1 MTAFERLRRTQRIL
15 GAAAMAQA
23 ITWGFAVALSVIA
36 LASFASLA
44 DPDLSRHPIVVHDLS
59 LLAGFVIGGA
69 FLWRSRRLA
78 YPKRVALWI
87 EERVPDLRYAFVT
100 ALEDSESLFSPDMER
115 VVAKR
120 DVGSATLKAIRRPIL
135 MAVAALIVA
144 IALLYL
150 SPPSAFGRAH
160 AFAPLTDGRAGAGPA
175 GSRLEGIEV
184 RINPPGY
191 TGQRATVLRDPSSV
205 AALTGSAITV
215 RGRGPVSGLTAA
227 TSGPLAIS
235 AFDGGWSVSL
245 TMPANP
251 AALRLTDRDYEK
263 IIVLAPTADAAPK
276 IVLSSPVHDT
286 ALRAPRLV
294 VQLSATATD
303 DVGLG
308 EGHFE
313 YMITTG
319 SGEIFSARTVNT
331 PVVRFGGSRS
341 GSMTA
346 TLDLATLKLVE
357 GDIVSMRAIAQDNN
371 NLSGPGVATSDTR
384 TIRIVRAS
392 EYDSLAIEAAAPPPL
407 DSSVVSQR
415 MLVLMAEKLVK
426 DQPRLARAELV
437 KRSTDIGELEDRIRR
452 RVREILADG
461 EETPIQEHPD
471 SMAATVEQM
480 EGTEEPINGGD
491 PDLKTAYNALWEA
504 IRALRIAEPSNALP
518 PMRVALK
525 SLDRARLANRV
536 YLRGTPPRIIVDLK
550 RVRLSGKEKGSSNT
564 RSPRSFA
571 DSVRARL
578 SARFD
583 ALVEMIDKDPARTVS
598 ELAMMRV
605 DALTSLPDAAAA
617 LAEVSDAIRAGSDA
631 TLPLLRARRAIDGPP
646 VVVPSLTPW
655 SSGGQ

>member
-1 MTAFERLRRTQRIL
+1 M
-15 GAAAMAQA
+15 
-23 ITWGFAVALSVIA
+23 
-36 LASFASLA
+36 
-44 DPDLSRHPIVVHDLS
+44 
-59 LLAGFVIGGA
+59 
-69 FLWRSRRLA
+69 
-78 YPKRVALWI
+78 Y
-87 EERVPDLRYAFVT
+87 
-100 ALEDSESLFSPDMER
+100 
-115 VVAKR
+115 
-120 DVGSATLKAIRRPIL
+120 RRPVRSAARL
-135 MAVAALIVA
+135 CAMTGGRSPGAV
-144 IALLYL
+144 
-150 SPPSAFGRAH
+150 
-160 AFAPLTDGRAGAGPA
+160 PA

-184 RINPPGY
+184 RINPPTY

-227 TSGPLAIS
+227 TNGPLAIS
-235 AFDGGWSVSL
+235 ASDGGWSASL

-303 DVGLG
+303 DIGLG

-319 SGEIFSARTVNT
+319 SGEIFSARTINT

-346 TLDLATLKLVE
+346 SLDLATLKLGE

-371 NLSGPGVATSDTR
+371 NLNGPGVASSDTAHHQ
-384 TIRIVRAS
+384 IVRAS
-392 EYDSLAIEAAAPPPL
+392 EYDSLAIESAASPPL

-415 MLVLMAEKLVK
+415 MLLLMAEKLVK
-426 DQPRLARAELV
+426 EQPLLPRTDLV

-461 EETPIQEHPD
+461 EEAQIQEQPD

-480 EGTEEPINGGD
+480 EGTEEQINGGD
-491 PDLKTAYNALWEA
+491 PDLKTAYNALWKQYA
-504 IRALRIAEPSNALP
+504 RFRSPRPSNALP

-571 DSVRARL
+571 DSLRARL
-578 SARFD
+578 PARFD
-583 ALVEMIDKDPARTVS
+583 ALVETIDKDPRRAVS

-605 DALTSLPDAAAA
+605 EALTSFPDAAAA
-617 LAEVSDAIRAGSDA
+617 LGEASDAIRAPR
-631 TLPLLRARRAIDGPP
+631 T
-646 VVVPSLTPW
+646 
-655 SSGGQ
+655 